1 MKTIAL
7 TAVFAVVAGTAAV
20 AQTTIARNE
29 SLAATAKF
37 SVGQLEDADVVDSAN
52 REVGD
57 VEHVLL
63 DAAGKPTAIVVEL
76 DRMGPDKLV
85 VLNLSEV
92 TVSPEPGDPGDARVR
107 TTLTKTQLLARPDWK
122 G

>member
-1 MKTIAL
+1 MKTTVLAL
-7 TAVFAVVAGTAAV
+7 VLAAVFGSAAS

-29 SLAATAKF
+29 SLAATANF
-37 SVGQLEDADVVDSAN
+37 SVGQVEDADVVDAAN
-52 REVGD
+52 RKAGD

-63 DAAGKPTAIVVEL
+63 DAAGKPTAVVIEI

-85 VLNLSEV
+85 MVSLGDV
-92 TVSPEPGDPGDARVR
+92 TIGPEPGDPGDAILR
-107 TTLTKTQLLARPDWK
+107 TKLTKAQLLALPDWK